1 VDRYVTEDEQVEAL
15 KAWWKE
21 NGKAIIAGVIFGLL
35 GLMGW
40 RYWQGSIKAQAE
52 QASTAFQ
59 QLLFQVAD
67 NKKEAA
73 EQQAKQILD
82 QFGKSPYAAFA
93 ALMLA
98 KIAVDKNDL
107 AQAKT
112 HLQWALAHSTE
123 PEIKR
128 VARLRLVRLLL
139 AEGNTDQAQS
149 LLDEKDNTASLSSYH
164 ELKGDLLLA
173 QGKLEEARNAYLQA
187 LALGGTTGE
196 QSSVLQMKLA
206 ELGEASP
213 APKQAP

>member
-1 VDRYVTEDEQVEAL
+1 MDRYVTEDEQVEAL
-15 KAWWKE
+15 KGWWKE
-21 NGKAIIAGVIFGLL
+21 NGKAVIAGVIFGLL

-40 RYWQGSIKAQAE
+40 RYWQGSIKTQAE

-59 QLLFQVAD
+59 QLLSQVAD

-73 EQQAKQILD
+73 EQQAMQILE
-82 QFGKSPYAAFA
+82 QFEKSPYAAFA

-196 QSSVLQMKLA
+196 QSSVLQMKLD

>member
-1 VDRYVTEDEQVEAL
+1 MDRYVAEDEQVEAL

-40 RYWQGSIKAQAE
+40 RYWQGSIKVQAE

-59 QLLFQVAD
+59 QLLSQVAD

-82 QFGKSPYAAFA
+82 QYEKSPYAAFA

-149 LLDEKDNTASLSSYH
+149 LLDEKDNMASLPSYH

-196 QSSVLQMKLA
+196 QSSVVQMKLD

>member
-1 VDRYVTEDEQVEAL
+1 VDTYVTEDEQVEAL

-21 NGKAIIAGVIFGLL
+21 NGKAVIAGAIFGLL

-40 RYWQGSIKAQAE
+40 RYWQGNVKIQAE

-59 QLLFQVAD
+59 QLLSQVAD

-82 QFGKSPYAAFA
+82 QYGKSPYAAFA

-107 AQAKT
+107 VQAKAY
-112 HLQWALAHSTE
+112 LQWALVHSTE
-123 PEIKR
+123 PEIKG

-139 AEGNTDQAQS
+139 AEGNTDQAQAF
-149 LLDEKDNTASLSSYH
+149 LDEADNAASLPSYH

-173 QGKLEEARNAYLQA
+173 RGKREEARNAYLQA
-187 LALGGTTGE
+187 LALGGTTGG
-196 QSSVLQMKLA
+196 QSSVLQMKLD
-206 ELGEASP
+206 ELGESSL

>member
-1 VDRYVTEDEQVEAL
+1 MDRYVTEEEHVEAL

-21 NGKAIIAGVIFGLL
+21 NGKAVIAGAILGLL

-40 RYWQGSIKAQAE
+40 RYWQGSIKVQAE

-59 QLLFQVAD
+59 QLLSQVAD

-73 EQQAKQILD
+73 EQQTKQILD
-82 QFGKSPYAAFA
+82 QFEKSPYAAFA

-139 AEGNTDQAQS
+139 AQGNTDQAQS
-149 LLDEKDNTASLSSYH
+149 LLDEKDNMASLPSYH

-196 QSSVLQMKLA
+196 QSSVLQMKLD

>member
-1 VDRYVTEDEQVEAL
+1 MDRYVTEDEQVEAL

-21 NGKAIIAGVIFGLL
+21 NGKAVIAGAIFGLL

-40 RYWQGSIKAQAE
+40 RYWQGHVKTQAE

-59 QLLFQVAD
+59 RLLSQVAD

-82 QFGKSPYAAFA
+82 QYEKSPYAAFA

-98 KIAVDKNDL
+98 KIAVDQNDL
-107 AQAKT
+107 IQAKA
-112 HLQWALAHSTE
+112 HLQWAVAHSTE

-139 AEGNTDQAQS
+139 AEGNIDQAQAF
-149 LLDEKDNTASLSSYH
+149 LDEADNTTSLPSYH

-187 LALGGTTGE
+187 LALGGTTGG
-196 QSSVLQMKLA
+196 QSSVLQMKLD

>member
-1 VDRYVTEDEQVEAL
+1 MDRYVTEEEHAEAL

-21 NGKAIIAGVIFGLL
+21 NGKAVIAGVILGLL

-40 RYWQGSIKAQAE
+40 RYWQGSIKVQAE

-59 QLLFQVAD
+59 QLLSQVAD

-82 QFGKSPYAAFA
+82 QFEKSPYAAFA

-139 AEGNTDQAQS
+139 AQGNTDQAQS
-149 LLDEKDNTASLSSYH
+149 LLDEKDNTVSLPSYH

-196 QSSVLQMKLA
+196 QSSVLQMKLD